1 MRTPSD
7 DTSNHSVN
15 QETSGFTF
23 NNKLAGESLNGQ
35 QKIVGGKDN
44 SSTSFGL
51 TPLLNEQ
58 LAHSPPKGRYEFAN
72 HHPSAVPSPL
82 YVHTAMP
89 RGPPSHLL
97 ADGSDIIT
105 HFGVAN
111 HHIDLVAQSL
121 HKSIDTTKQEAIS
134 SMITKYNETVT
145 ILEEHVSDI
154 KAHLNAVEHNMGSIS
169 GKTETANSKLDKLVE
184 FLKKEVVEPLVK
196 NIQRNVKTENELK
209 AYQINTENEL
219 KALQA
224 IVQELQK
231 KSETAQSQSQ
241 HPRNPASSSDNAS
254 LPAHRSQYLR
264 DSGLPYFDESNLDLI
279 RELPVHM
286 HVVRQMRNDGRFQ
299 QYCHNVGQTWAST
312 DAGREHEDNIRRQ
325 YIAQYAGNG
334 PGQFGGG
341 YGGAYA
347 EAYPADSSSQGYGF
361 GMNAK

>member
-23 NNKLAGESLNGQ
+23 NNKLAGESLNDQ

-44 SSTSFGL
+44 SSTSFSL
-51 TPLLNEQ
+51 TPHLNEQ

-82 YVHTAMP
+82 CVHTTMP
-89 RGPPSHLL
+89 RGPPNHLL

-121 HKSIDTTKQEAIS
+121 HKSIDTTKQETIS

-154 KAHLNAVEHNMGSIS
+154 KVHLNTVEHNMGSIS
-169 GKTETANSKLDKLVE
+169 GKTETANSKLDELVE

-231 KSETAQSQSQ
+231 KSETTQSQSQ
-241 HPRNPASSSDNAS
+241 HPRTPASSSDNVS
-254 LPAHRSQYLR
+254 LPAHRSQYLQ
-264 DSGLPYFDESNLDLI
+264 DSRLPYLDESNLDLV

-347 EAYPADSSSQGYGF
+347 GACPADSSSEGYGF
-361 GMNAK
+361 GVNAK

>member
-1 MRTPSD
+1 
-7 DTSNHSVN
+7 
-15 QETSGFTF
+15 
-23 NNKLAGESLNGQ
+23 
-35 QKIVGGKDN
+35 
-44 SSTSFGL
+44 
-51 TPLLNEQ
+51 
-58 LAHSPPKGRYEFAN
+58 
-72 HHPSAVPSPL
+72 
-82 YVHTAMP
+82 MP
-89 RGPPSHLL
+89 RGPPSHHLL

-154 KAHLNAVEHNMGSIS
+154 KAHLNAVEHNMGRIS

-184 FLKKEVVEPLVK
+184 FLKKEVVEPLVE
-196 NIQRNVKTENELK
+196 NIQRN
-209 AYQINTENEL
+209 ANTENEL

-224 IVQELQK
+224 TVQELQK
-231 KSETAQSQSQ
+231 KPETTQGQSQ
-241 HPRNPASSSDNAS
+241 HPRNPASSPDNAS

-299 QYCHNVGQTWAST
+299 QYCYDVGQTWANA

-325 YIAQYAGNG
+325 YIAQYAGSG

-347 EAYPADSSSQGYGF
+347 GAHPADSSSQGYGS